1 MWSTGLCLSSRRAD
15 VQTGQRWAG
24 SILGGESIE
33 MESSTWLYFPMVIGK
48 GQCPCLHINV
58 LVNQMGIL
66 LQGRL
71 WVGRSGVRAEILLS
85 LKSPAATAKSLQSCP
100 TLCDLIDGSPP
111 GSTVPGILQARTLE
125 WVAISTIKLLLII
138 MTVNHYIELLTC
150 LPISSFSFNLT
161 DNYPILNIFFWI

>member
-66 LQGRL
+66 FQGRL

-125 WVAISTIKLLLII
+125 WVAISFSNAWKWKVKVKLK
-138 MTVNHYIELLTC
+138 
-150 LPISSFSFNLT
+150 S
-161 DNYPILNIFFWI
+161 LNMSDF